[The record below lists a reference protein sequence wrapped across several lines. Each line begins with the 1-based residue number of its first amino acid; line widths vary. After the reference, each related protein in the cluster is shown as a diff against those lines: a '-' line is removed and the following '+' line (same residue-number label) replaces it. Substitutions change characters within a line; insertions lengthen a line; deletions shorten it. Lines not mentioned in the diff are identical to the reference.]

1 MLRGWKAVEDACGMA
16 RGRGGNDQCTPLTI
30 LTPSLPFAPFPAPH
44 ATSKDLASRA
54 RARESSHTAR
64 SGLSNRS
71 ATLTVFRRRTSI
83 IDVPRLRLPLHAASP
98 LNATDHQP
106 CCPLLPC
113 ADPCA
118 LHTDIT
124 SSKSP
129 PPKALLC
136 PLGACKRA

>member
-1 MLRGWKAVEDACGMA
+1 MYISTSYYTLLFLSSSSLNRPYSRYSQK
-16 RGRGGNDQCTPLTI
+16 GNYYRLF
-30 LTPSLPFAPFPAPH
+30 LPS
-44 ATSKDLASRA
+44 TSTRK
-54 RARESSHTAR
+54 SSHTAR

-71 ATLTVFRRRTSI
+71 ATLTVFRPRTSI

-129 PPKALLC
+129 SPKGPAVPP
-136 PLGACKRA
+136 GGMQTSVEHG